1 MPSWWAI
8 KLFAF
13 VDCKRWMS
21 NDLNEDLC
29 TEEDIINMYN
39 VPAINRVGNYAGVRC
54 CRDVLFFF
62 LFYVLRFL
70 EVFFTINFSQRSI
83 YYSVAAIFEDVLEQN
98 LRMGCMNLHGI
109 MCCSLQ

>member
-70 EVFFTINFSQRSI
+70 EDVSNQVSI
-83 YYSVAAIFEDVLEQN
+83 FYKVV
-98 LRMGCMNLHGI
+98 
-109 MCCSLQ
+109 

>member
-1 MPSWWAI
+1 VPSWWAI

-54 CRDVLFFF
+54 CRDVLFFLSLLCF
-62 LFYVLRFL
+62 KV
-70 EVFFTINFSQRSI
+70 TRS
-83 YYSVAAIFEDVLEQN
+83 YF
-98 LRMGCMNLHGI
+98 
-109 MCCSLQ
+109 